1 MKKMK
6 KVLTLVLAFATVLS
20 LVVSASASNYIS
32 SVVQYEAPPISNI
45 TMKDAD
51 GNPLDLTFDY
61 GDIIVTPVS
70 ESHTLE
76 DIDAAAR
83 EALEAAYKEIE
94 EAEDL
99 AAYFGLPELT
109 NEDEYY
115 VVSAL
120 FDITCIRT
128 AIDGVAN
135 LFAAGGSLTFTFDSK
150 VYNDPDR
157 VSVLVQCD
165 GIGGDWD
172 NCTVESATASSVTA
186 TFTQFCPV
194 AIVEVASTTDD
205 TGTSGS
211 GSDSS
216 DGSVTSPKTSDGVPA
231 YAIGAVTFVVLAG
244 ACFVV
249 SKKRA

>member
-1 MKKMK
+1 
-6 KVLTLVLAFATVLS
+6 
-20 LVVSASASNYIS
+20 
-32 SVVQYEAPPISNI
+32 
-45 TMKDAD
+45 MKDAD
-51 GNPLDLTFDY
+51 GNLLDLTFDY

-128 AIDGVAN
+128 AIAGVAN

-165 GIGGDWD
+165 GIGGSWASCQVDG
-172 NCTVESATASSVTA
+172 ATSSSVTA

-194 AIVEVASTTDD
+194 AIVEVASTTTSD
-205 TGTSGS
+205 TGTSDS
-211 GSDSS
+211 DSDSS
-216 DGSVTSPKTSDGVPA
+216 DDSVTSPKTSDGVPV